1 MNNTLFEDMEADST
15 RDLASSIEKLDQ
27 QDLTTVSGMC
37 TAILNKEDEIAALE
51 QRLKDEKKALLKM
64 TDEDLPTMLQE
75 IGLSSMKLDDG
86 SEVTVK
92 PTYGATILV
101 ENKQAAFQW
110 LRENGYG
117 DLVKNT
123 VTCTFGMGEDEK
135 AAAFAREAQ
144 AKGYAPEQKENVHPQ
159 TQRAFVK
166 ERMES
171 GDEFPTELF
180 GAWTGFKAIIK
191 RSK

>member
-1 MNNTLFEDMEADST
+1 MNNLFEEMEADSK

-110 LRENGYG
+110 LRENGY
-117 DLVKNT
+117 
-123 VTCTFGMGEDEK
+123 
-135 AAAFAREAQ
+135 
-144 AKGYAPEQKENVHPQ
+144 
-159 TQRAFVK
+159 
-166 ERMES
+166 
-171 GDEFPTELF
+171 
-180 GAWTGFKAIIK
+180 
-191 RSK
+191 